1 MCGRYYIDID
11 MKEIKK
17 IAEEAGRNIYK
28 DFKMGEIFPTNIA
41 PIYIQDEE
49 AMRPFLA
56 KWGLPKWDGKGTII
70 NARAE
75 TVEHKPM
82 FKKLMA
88 DKRCLVPASAYF
100 EWKEVPGSKEKDKYI
115 IKKHD
120 SLLYFAGLYNIVPK
134 HKQEQLSMFDTNANE
149 YDMYY
154 TIITKDADKSI
165 SHIHNRMPVIFDK
178 QKISDWLEGK
188 SIDEILN
195 KEIELE
201 SEIIKN
207 EKCGGECEKKL

>member
-17 IAEEAGRNIYK
+17 ILEEAERNIYR
-28 DFKMGEIFPTNIA
+28 DFKIGEIFPTNIA

-49 AMRPFLA
+49 AMRPILA

-75 TVEHKPM
+75 TVDQKPM
-82 FKKLMA
+82 FKKLM
-88 DKRCLVPASAYF
+88 KSTRCLVPASAYF
-100 EWKEVPGSKEKDKYI
+100 EWKEIPSNKEKEKYI

-120 SLLYFAGLYNIVPK
+120 SLLYFAGLYNVVPK
-134 HKQEQLSMFDTNANE
+134 HKEEQLSIFNSNSNE
-149 YDMYY
+149 YDMFY
-154 TIITKDADKSI
+154 TILTKDADKSI

-178 QKISDWLEGK
+178 LEISDWLEGK
-188 SIDEILN
+188 SINEMHN

-201 SEIIKN
+201 SEIIK
-207 EKCGGECEKKL
+207 K

>member
-11 MKEIKK
+11 MNEIKR
-17 IAEEAGRNIYK
+17 IVDEAEKNIYR
-28 DFKMGEIFPTNIA
+28 DFKIVEIFPTNIA

-49 AMRPFLA
+49 AMRPILA

-75 TVEHKPM
+75 NVEQKPM
-82 FKKLMA
+82 FKKLM
-88 DKRCLVPASAYF
+88 KSTRCLVPASAYF

-120 SLLYFAGLYNIVPK
+120 SLLYFAGLYDVVPK
-134 HKQEQLSMFDTNANE
+134 QKQEQLSMFDANSNE
-149 YDMYY
+149 YDMFY
-154 TIITKDADKSI
+154 TIITKDADKSV
-165 SHIHNRMPVIFDK
+165 SHIHNRMPVIFDR
-178 QKISDWLEGK
+178 QEIRDWLEGK
-188 SIDEILN
+188 SIKEMLN

-201 SEIIKN
+201 SEMV
-207 EKCGGECEKKL
+207 KK